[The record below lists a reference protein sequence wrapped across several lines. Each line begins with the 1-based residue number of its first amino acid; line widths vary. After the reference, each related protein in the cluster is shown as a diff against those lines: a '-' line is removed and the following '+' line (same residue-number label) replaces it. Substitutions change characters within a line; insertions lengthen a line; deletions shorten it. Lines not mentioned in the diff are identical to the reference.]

1 MSDNSVN
8 TDIEELSRKFVINV
22 INAIKSNKCDIL
34 YDWPTSKAKYFKN
47 LK

>member
-1 MSDNSVN
+1 MSDNSMN

-34 YDWPTSKAKYFKN
+34 YD
-47 LK
+47 